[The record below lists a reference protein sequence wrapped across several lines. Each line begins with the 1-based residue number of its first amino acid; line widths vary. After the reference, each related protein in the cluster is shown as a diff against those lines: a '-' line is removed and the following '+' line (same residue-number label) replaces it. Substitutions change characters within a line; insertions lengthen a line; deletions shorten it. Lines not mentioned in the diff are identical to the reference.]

1 MSMIFFFGNRTR
13 LLVTNKLLITLVA
26 LLIVQ
31 FAGAVDVLTSRNTLS
46 RAGVNAEERILTPAL
61 VNPQSF
67 GKLWTLYADGHTAR
81 LQYEWRQHIPA

>member
-31 FAGAVDVLTSRNTLS
+31 FAGAAMSS
-46 RAGVNAEERILTPAL
+46 PRAI
-61 VNPQSF
+61 
-67 GKLWTLYADGHTAR
+67 H
-81 LQYEWRQHIPA
+81 